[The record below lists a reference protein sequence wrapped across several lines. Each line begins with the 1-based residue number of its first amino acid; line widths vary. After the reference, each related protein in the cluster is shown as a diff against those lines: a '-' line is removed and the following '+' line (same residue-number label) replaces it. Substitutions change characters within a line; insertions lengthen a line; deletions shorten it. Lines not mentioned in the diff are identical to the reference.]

1 MNGQVKSSQHT
12 HPQIP
17 RGRLACVGAICLAAF
32 LVCGPTAAQEPDPEQ
47 ETREAEA
54 EEERSVVARLVD
66 EADES
71 SDETVM
77 VMGDDCDWYL
87 ENREFQ
93 EKSQE
98 VLRSW
103 SCHTFRW
110 FDGLFGDEN
119 DFQEEEVSGWLTFG
133 GEYRDY
139 DGFDGRLRLK
149 VRSPLPNLSRRWD
162 VWLGRFDEDAY
173 LSDTQG
179 LGGGNYTPGVV
190 NRDSDDSWLLGMGH
204 RRRGRKNGWDWNI
217 GIRLNLPPEPYVKA
231 SYFYY
236 RKPTEETD
244 LRLRQTFFWRSD
256 RGFGTTSRGDLTW
269 WVNDS
274 NVMYWEASGTVAEDT
289 EGAKWYAGQ
298 TWYHLM
304 ENRHS
309 FSLLAYAKG
318 ETDWEVE
325 LKDVGLNFIWRR
337 PFTRDYIYLS
347 MGPTLTWPR
356 EKIEEKRQMNLGFG
370 VWLEI
375 EFGDWRY

>member
-1 MNGQVKSSQHT
+1 MRT
-12 HPQIP
+12 A
-17 RGRLACVGAICLAAF
+17 RGW
-32 LVCGPTAAQEPDPEQ
+32 LVCVHMALLAPFLLSAGALAQDPDPEQ
-47 ETREAEA
+47 ETRSVEE

-66 EADES
+66 EADET

-77 VMGDDCDWYL
+77 VMSDDCDWYL
-87 ENREFQ
+87 EDQEIQ

-110 FDGLFGDEN
+110 LDSWWGDEH
-119 DFQEEEVSGWLTFG
+119 DFQEKDVSGWFTVG

-149 VRSPLPNLSRRWD
+149 VRSPLPNLSNRWD
-162 VWLGRFDEDAY
+162 IWLGRFDEEAY
-173 LSDTQG
+173 VSDTLGQG
-179 LGGGNYTPGVV
+179 GAYYTPGAV
-190 NRDSDDSWLLGMGH
+190 NRDEEDSWLLGMGH
-204 RRRGRKNGWDWNI
+204 RRKSRKNGWDWNV
-217 GIRLNLPPEPYVKA
+217 GIRLNLPPEPYIKS

-269 WVNDS
+269 WVSDND
-274 NVMYWEASGTVAEDT
+274 VMYWEASGTLAEDT
-289 EGAKWYAGQ
+289 DGVRWFAGQ

-309 FSLLAYAKG
+309 FSLLAYVKG
-318 ETDWEVE
+318 ETDRAVE
-325 LKDVGLNFIWRR
+325 LKDAGLNFIWRR

-356 EKIEEKRQMNLGFG
+356 EEIEEKRDFNLGFG

-375 EFGDWRY
+375 EFGDWQY